1 MNYPSVNQHLTA
13 LDNHP
18 QRHQESLCQLNDTLS
33 NITSKIADLTKEVG
47 NLGYRVGCLERSY
60 STKYVVDLTE
70 TDSKKRSKVE
80 KSTEE

>member
-13 LDNHP
+13 LDKHS
-18 QRHQESLCQLNDTLS
+18 QRHQESLCRLNDTLS

-47 NLGYRVGCLERSY
+47 NLGYRVGCLEHSY
-60 STKYVVDLTE
+60 SKKRVVDLTE